1 MEDSEERFGLTQTG
15 GLAKL
20 CHANINGKDC
30 GRFALKGR
38 DFCARHGG
46 RTPLGPDN
54 HAFTTG
60 LESVNRKRFS
70 GLGKELL
77 SRLEELR
84 NDPDLFSLKDDAA
97 YITALIDRR
106 AEAAEEGLSVETLN
120 QLRTL
125 YRECANALE
134 EGKTQ
139 DFDKAFEQLGGI
151 IRQGISDAKS
161 TDEVLSLIGKRV
173 DIIEAEQRMTHAKA
187 YTLEVD
193 QAYALIQQVLKVV
206 VDSVK
211 DVNEMQAIRSGVQR
225 LLRVYRNVDDII
237 DAEVVD
243 EESPTE
249 YQNAT

>member
-1 MEDSEERFGLTQTG
+1 MEDSQERFGLTQTG

-20 CHANINGKDC
+20 CHANINGRNC

-60 LESVNRKRFS
+60 LQSANSKRFA
-70 GLGKELL
+70 GLGKHLL
-77 SRLEELR
+77 ERLNELR
-84 NDPDLFSLKDDAA
+84 HDPDLFSLKDDAA

-120 QLRTL
+120 QLRVL
-125 YRECANALE
+125 YRECATALE

-139 DFDKAFEQLGGI
+139 EFDKAFEQMGGV
-151 IRQGISDAKS
+151 IRQGISDAKA
-161 TDEVLSLIGKRV
+161 TDEVLHLIEKRV
-173 DIIEAEQRMTHAKA
+173 DIIEAEQRMTQVKA

-211 DVNEMQAIRSGVQR
+211 DVNELQLIRAGIQR
-225 LLRVYRNVDDII
+225 ILRVYRNVDEII
-237 DAEVVD
+237 DAEVID

-249 YQNAT
+249 YENAT

>member
-1 MEDSEERFGLTQTG
+1 MEESEGRFGLTQTG

-46 RTPLGPDN
+46 RTPMGPDN

-60 LESVNRKRFS
+60 LESANRKRFA
-70 GLGKELL
+70 GIGKQLL
-77 SRLEELR
+77 NRLDELR
-84 NDPDLFSLKDDAA
+84 DDPQLLSLKDDVA
-97 YITALIDRR
+97 YVTALIDRR
-106 AEAAEEGLSVETLN
+106 AEAAEEGLSLETLN
-120 QLRTL
+120 QLRGL
-125 YRECANALE
+125 YRECASALE

-151 IRQGISDAKS
+151 IRQGISDAKA
-161 TDEVLSLIGKRV
+161 TDEVLDLIGKRV
-173 DIIEAEQRMTHAKA
+173 NIIEAEQRMVQVKA

-206 VDSVK
+206 MESVQ
-211 DVNEMQAIRSGVQR
+211 DVNSLHAIRTGVQR
-225 LLRVYRNVDDII
+225 ILRVYRNVEDII
-237 DAEVVD
+237 DAEVID
-243 EESPTE
+243 EETSPE
-249 YQNAT
+249 YENAS